1 MKNREKYAD
10 KIINYKGSNFCN
22 EFVIP
27 TILKSC
33 ECLGSCERC
42 IMLQLLWLEEEY
54 EEPEVDWSKV
64 VVDTPILVRD
74 SKTGNWLKRYFA
86 KFKDEKVYAWFYGKT
101 SWTSDDEPK
110 EWKYAK
116 LAEREES
123 NE

>member
-54 EEPEVDWSKV
+54 EEPEVNWSKV
-64 VVDTPILVRD
+64 AVDTPILVRNSETED
-74 SKTGNWLKRYFA
+74 WHKRYFA
-86 KFKDEKVYAWFYGKT
+86 KFKDGKVYTWSYGRT
-101 SWTSDDEPK
+101 SWNSDDATINWEH
-110 EWKYAK
+110 AK
-116 LAEREES
+116 LAEQEGKR
-123 NE
+123 